1 MDLDLAVS
9 FHRDINIVSTV
20 LSERIMESTPA
31 KLNFGKS
38 LLVPSVQELAK
49 EHLTNIPARYVHS
62 EQESPAICAGASV
75 PTVPVIDLQKL
86 ISGDSMNSEL
96 QKLHSA
102 CQEWGF
108 LQVINHGVTS
118 SLLEDFKREVIKL
131 FSLPMEEKKKLWQQE
146 DSLEGFGQA
155 FVFSEE
161 QKLDWSDMFAIFT
174 LPPHIRKADLFQ
186 KLPSNLRDTMEAYCK
201 EIKSLAM
208 IILNQLAKALRMD
221 EKEIR
226 ELFSD
231 AMQSMRMNYYPPC
244 PEPDRAIGLS
254 PHSDADA
261 LTILFQLN
269 ETEGLQVRKDGTWVP
284 IKQLPNALIVNIG
297 DMMEIVSNGVY
308 KSIEHR
314 ATVNSNEERLS
325 VATFYHMNLD
335 SELGPAHS
343 LIGPHNPAIFRRVP
357 VQKYLQDY
365 FARKLDGKS
374 YVDFMKERREG

>member
-1 MDLDLAVS
+1 MA
-9 FHRDINIVSTV
+9 STA
-20 LSERIMESTPA
+20 LSERIMESTPE
-31 KLNFGKS
+31 KLNFAKS

-49 EHLTNIPARYVHS
+49 GHLANIPARYVHS

-75 PTVPVIDLQKL
+75 PAVPVIDLQKL

-108 LQVINHGVTS
+108 FQVINHGVTS
-118 SLLEDFKREVIKL
+118 SLLEDFKREVIEL

-155 FVFSEE
+155 FVVSEE
-161 QKLDWSDMFAIFT
+161 QKLDWSDMFGIFT

-208 IILNQLAKALRMD
+208 IILSQLAKALRMD
-221 EKEIR
+221 EKEMR
-226 ELFSD
+226 DLFSD
-231 AMQSMRMNYYPPC
+231 GMQSMRMNCYPPC

-261 LTILFQLN
+261 LTILLQLN
-269 ETEGLQVRKDGTWVP
+269 ETEGLQVRKDDIWVP
-284 IKQLPNALIVNIG
+284 IKPLPNALIVNIG

-308 KSIEHR
+308 RSIEHR
-314 ATVNSNEERLS
+314 VIVNSNEERLS
-325 VATFYHMNLD
+325 VATFYNINLD

-357 VQKYLQDY
+357 VRKYLQD
-365 FARKLDGKS
+365 FFSRKLDGKS
-374 YVDFMKERREG
+374 YVDFMKIETRDDKPCVAFDT